1 MRYVSIKPG
10 KTTGRLILILAL
22 FIVFILPAAP
32 SLRRADS
39 ATDVPS
45 LSGAAAVVHLK
56 EQKLYSGLAEA
67 LRAARDG
74 DGAGCD
80 YVEQQKLTGVG
91 AFIALSGD
99 TAVIG
104 SPGDDVGNNQGQG
117 SAYVFVRSGAA
128 WLQQQRLFASD
139 GAARDQFGSSVSVS
153 GNYLVVGAIWKQVG
167 SNYNQGAAY
176 VFVRSGATWIGQQ
189 RLTAPDGAPDDNFG
203 RAVAINDGRV
213 AVGATQADI
222 SGRSNQGAVYLFTRS
237 GSTWTQETKLTADD
251 GLAGESFG
259 ASLSLSNFLLV
270 GAPNARNGASTRS
283 GTGAAY
289 VFASL
294 TGPWAQ
300 RAKLLASDGE
310 TGDGFGAAV
319 AADGNTAVIGAPGDK
334 IGANDFQG
342 SAYVFFNISASF
354 NRWSQ
359 QAKLMLSSG
368 AAWSLRQPLTASD
381 ASANGYFG
389 GGVALGGD
397 AIIVSAWRDGGA
409 TQGTAYF
416 FRNCDTS
423 PVVVSVSAA
432 SFASGSGLAPE
443 SIAAAFGSNLA
454 GGTQAASA
462 QPLPTELAGAS
473 VRVRD
478 SAGVERLAPLFFVS
492 PGQINYQVPPGT
504 ASGPATVT
512 VTNGANTIATGVATI
527 ANVAPG
533 LFSANSNGRDVAAAN
548 AVRVRANGSQ
558 QFEAVARFDSALN
571 RFVPVPIDLGPEG
584 DVVFLVLYGTG
595 LRFRNSLSTVN
606 ASIGGVNCEVL
617 FAGAAPGFVGLDQIN
632 VRLSRSLAGRGEV
645 DVALVVDGK
654 AANTVRVSIR

>member
-1 MRYVSIKPG
+1 
-10 KTTGRLILILAL
+10 
-22 FIVFILPAAP
+22 
-32 SLRRADS
+32 
-39 ATDVPS
+39 
-45 LSGAAAVVHLK
+45 
-56 EQKLYSGLAEA
+56 
-67 LRAARDG
+67 
-74 DGAGCD
+74 
-80 YVEQQKLTGVG
+80 
-91 AFIALSGD
+91 
-99 TAVIG
+99 
-104 SPGDDVGNNQGQG
+104 
-117 SAYVFVRSGAA
+117 
-128 WLQQQRLFASD
+128 
-139 GAARDQFGSSVSVS
+139 
-153 GNYLVVGAIWKQVG
+153 
-167 SNYNQGAAY
+167 
-176 VFVRSGATWIGQQ
+176 
-189 RLTAPDGAPDDNFG
+189 
-203 RAVAINDGRV
+203 
-213 AVGATQADI
+213 
-222 SGRSNQGAVYLFTRS
+222 
-237 GSTWTQETKLTADD
+237 
-251 GLAGESFG
+251 
-259 ASLSLSNFLLV
+259 
-270 GAPNARNGASTRS
+270 
-283 GTGAAY
+283 
-289 VFASL
+289 L

-310 TGDGFGAAV
+310 TGDLFGASV

-342 SAYVFFNISASF
+342 SAYVFFNISSSF

-359 QAKLMLSSG
+359 QAKLMLSGGAAEDRFGSSVAISG
-368 AAWSLRQPLTASD
+368 DLAVVGAVTKTFLNRPKQGAAFVYSRSDTAWSLRQPLTASD
-381 ASANGYFG
+381 AGANGYFG

-397 AIIVSAWRDGGA
+397 TIMVSAWRDGSA

-432 SFASGSGLAPE
+432 SFAAGGMLAPE
-443 SIAAAFGSNLA
+443 SIVAAFGSNLA
-454 GGTQAASA
+454 NSTQAASA

-492 PGQINYQVPPGT
+492 PGQINYQIPPGT

-512 VTNGANTIATGVATI
+512 VTNGAATIATGAATV

-548 AVRVRANGSQ
+548 ALRVRANGAQ
-558 QFEAVARFDSALN
+558 QFEAVARFDAAQN
-571 RFVPVPIDLGPEG
+571 RFVPAPIDLGPEG
-584 DVVFLVLYGTG
+584 DVVFLALYGTG
-595 LRFRNSLSTVN
+595 LRFRNSLSTVS